1 MTRMTDWHR
10 VMLIAMAAI
19 FVGSAVLPLSYSKGV
34 SEWTLYG
41 NITDGA
47 TCRPIQG
54 ATVSTPFNNNASNIT
69 NSTGGYVLRLGYGN
83 WTVTVSKPGYA
94 SISFNTPYETSGAF
108 MVNEYLLMPGNVAS
122 NCTNSLHSNAS
133 TVPSTI
139 TASTAPTTVTGTMPS
154 NTASKSS
161 GGGKGGVL
169 AGGIIVAIIIIA
181 LAAYFVLGRGKETKE
196 EHKSGHDHGGHAEG
210 HKPEEHKQ

>member
-1 MTRMTDWHR
+1 MVNWRR

-19 FVGSAVLPLSYSKGV
+19 FIGSAVLPLSYSKGV

-47 TCRPIQG
+47 TCRPLQG
-54 ATVSTPFNNNASNIT
+54 AKVSAPFNNNASNIT

-83 WTVTVSKPGYA
+83 WTVTVSKPGYTP
-94 SISFNTPYETSGAF
+94 ISFNTPYETSGAF
-108 MVNEYLLMPGNVAS
+108 RANEYLLMPGAAAS
-122 NCTNSLHSNAS
+122 NCTNSLHSNTS

-139 TASTAPTTVTGTMPS
+139 TASTTPTTVASVMPS
-154 NTASKSS
+154 NTASKS
-161 GGGKGGVL
+161 GGRGNGGLL
-169 AGGIIVAIIIIA
+169 AGGVIVVIIIIA
-181 LAAYFVLGRGKETKE
+181 LAAYFLLGSGKGKDEK
-196 EHKSGHDHGGHAEG
+196 HKSGHERGGHAEG